1 MIIMRVKDLGNRV
14 ARVLAGVFTAGLLIL
29 GVGGNTTAE
38 AAISLG
44 VNQKGIQVD
53 VDSDQKD
60 QENYKMVIKKETDSG
75 WASKTW
81 DTYRTTM
88 SWEDV
93 LQGSKYI
100 KRGDEVIMKIEANGG
115 EKLETIRF
123 RIGDTYRFG
132 TSDGGNASSIAWNKS
147 NSTSTGV
154 EQKRTQKGQTESSD
168 SQSQKISSTTKKNK
182 AQQNTWHKENYWTY
196 HRPDGT
202 IITGWA
208 QDQGHWYY
216 LDPQYNGQMCYNGW
230 KNINGSWYYF
240 WGSGAM
246 ASNCWIKLLNNG
258 ETRWY
263 FVNSKGE
270 MATDTY
276 VGNYHVNADGVW
288 DYTR

>member
-1 MIIMRVKDLGNRV
+1 MKFGVKDLETKLGNIAKV
-14 ARVLAGVFTAGLLIL
+14 VKRVLAVTACLLIL
-29 GVGGNTTAE
+29 GSNTAE
-38 AAISLG
+38 AAISML
-44 VNQKGIQVD
+44 VNQQGIKVD
-53 VDSDQKD
+53 YDQKD
-60 QENYKMVIKKETDSG
+60 QENYKMVIKKENASG
-75 WASKTW
+75 LVASKTW
-81 DTYRTTM
+81 ETYRTEMT
-88 SWEDV
+88 WEDI

-100 KRGDEVIMKIEANGG
+100 KRGDEVTMKIEANGG

-132 TSDGGNASSIAWNKS
+132 TSAGGNASSIAWNKS

-154 EQKRTQKGQTESSD
+154 EQKRTQKSQTESSD

-182 AQQNTWHKENYWTY
+182 VQQNTWHKENYWTY

-230 KNINGSWYYF
+230 KKINGKWYYF
-240 WGSGAM
+240 WGSGEM
-246 ASNCWIKLLNNG
+246 AASCWISNNG

-263 FVNSKGE
+263 FVDSKGE
-270 MATDTY
+270 MVIDTY
-276 VGNYHVNADGVW
+276 IGNYHVNADGVW

>member
-38 AAISLG
+38 AAISMV
-44 VNQKGIQVD
+44 VNQQGIKVD
-53 VDSDQKD
+53 YDQKD
-60 QENYKMVIKKETDSG
+60 QENYKMVIKKENASG
-75 WASKTW
+75 LVASKTW
-81 DTYRTTM
+81 ETYRTEMT
-88 SWEDV
+88 WEDI

-100 KRGDEVIMKIEANGG
+100 KRGDDVEVVVEANGG

-147 NSTSTGV
+147 NSTGV
-154 EQKRTQKGQTESSD
+154 EQKRTQSQQHQVQTES

-182 AQQNTWHKENYWTY
+182 VQQNTWHKENYWTY

-230 KNINGSWYYF
+230 KKINGKWYYF
-240 WGSGAM
+240 WGSGEM
-246 ASNCWIKLLNNG
+246 AASCWISNNG

-263 FVNSKGE
+263 FVDSKGE
-270 MATDTY
+270 METDAY